1 MPKKEM
7 IEVLVP
13 VDGSD
18 EEIIIEAIGYKG
30 NACDLATKDIERA
43 LGSVKAKK
51 HKAEYNAK
59 ETVRKTIK
67 LG

>member
-30 NACDLATKDIERA
+30 NACDLATKDIERCFT
-43 LGSVKAKK
+43 VKAKK